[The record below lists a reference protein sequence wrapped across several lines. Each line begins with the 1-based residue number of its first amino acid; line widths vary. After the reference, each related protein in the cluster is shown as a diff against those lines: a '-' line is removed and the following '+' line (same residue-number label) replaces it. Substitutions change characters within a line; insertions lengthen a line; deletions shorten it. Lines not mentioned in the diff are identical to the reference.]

1 MFNFSNVIN
10 DFHVCVVTY
19 FWLFCWR
26 NGYKRLR
33 KVNDAGSL
41 KKLEVIEFENKII
54 LAETRRIVIFFSK
67 WRTLLKKL
75 PQLQL
80 FINGVNLLTVN
91 MPRLS
96 LTTLWIITETKNP
109 LIVMLQVVMASSLK
123 RTRQVALSVPIWHV
137 TNLGFSIL
145 YIGNTCRKQ
154 NVSIYNEKSQSGRW
168 WNGDLYT
175 FRQ

>member
-1 MFNFSNVIN
+1 M
-10 DFHVCVVTY
+10 CVFTY

-54 LAETRRIVIFFSK
+54 LAETRRNVIFFSK
-67 WRTLLKKL
+67 WTLLEKL

-137 TNLGFSIL
+137 TNLGFSVL

>member
-1 MFNFSNVIN
+1 M
-10 DFHVCVVTY
+10 
-19 FWLFCWR
+19 
-26 NGYKRLR
+26 R

-54 LAETRRIVIFFSK
+54 LAETRRNVIFFSK
-67 WRTLLKKL
+67 WTLLEKL

-123 RTRQVALSVPIWHV
+123 RTRQVALSD
-137 TNLGFSIL
+137 F
-145 YIGNTCRKQ
+145 KKMFQ
-154 NVSIYNEKSQSGRW
+154 F
-168 WNGDLYT
+168 DM
-175 FRQ
+175 

>member
-1 MFNFSNVIN
+1 M
-10 DFHVCVVTY
+10 
-19 FWLFCWR
+19 
-26 NGYKRLR
+26 
-33 KVNDAGSL
+33 
-41 KKLEVIEFENKII
+41 IEFENKII
-54 LAETRRIVIFFSK
+54 LAETRRIVISFSK

-123 RTRQVALSVPIWHV
+123 RTRQVALSD
-137 TNLGFSIL
+137 F
-145 YIGNTCRKQ
+145 KKMFQ
-154 NVSIYNEKSQSGRW
+154 F
-168 WNGDLYT
+168 DM
-175 FRQ
+175 